1 MNNSVRRMLQV
12 VTPYFLQTMPCS
24 IQNLIW
30 RSSGYAPLMTF
41 SGGIYLWGTS
51 NSTIVDNNVTNNEH
65 GILLSGSGFNIFKN
79 NTVTSNVYNFGIDP
93 YYLIPVEWGR
103 NPPDPPQISPYL
115 MNDVDTSNT
124 VDGKPIYWWINRHD
138 EQVPNDAGYILLV
151 NSTSMIIKD
160 LTLQNNVQSAFL
172 IGVSNSLISGNTIM
186 NSQYGIDIRSSMLLP
201 TSTSNTVTQN
211 NITKNGIGIMADSP
225 NTLISHNLLMNNI
238 FGMYIF
244 DNITAA
250 YNTIGNST
258 NPPLNEWIFGYPV
271 HTFETGAWIWW
282 SYGREGVGVILEGS
296 NTTLHSNKIED
307 NHYGISVPNYRGGS
321 NKIYHNN
328 FVNNTQHIWRGLPGH
343 PPHPMTNNTWD
354 NGYPSSGNYW
364 SNYTGV
370 DEFSGLDQDEL
381 GSDGIGDTPCVIDE
395 NNRDNYPLMGPF
407 NTFDAGVWN
416 EVAYKVDVVSN
427 STVSDFHFNPDE
439 GAFLM
444 FNVTGTDGT
453 AGFCRVTI
461 PEGLLWADN
470 GWTIN
475 INNETITDYEEF
487 SDSNNTY
494 LYFTYNHSTNMVLI
508 QGTHVIP
515 EFPSVIILP
524 LFILATLIVA
534 ITLKKKRKTKPQL
547 LS

>member
-1 MNNSVRRMLQV
+1 MR
-12 VTPYFLQTMPCS
+12 
-24 IQNLIW
+24 
-30 RSSGYAPLMTF
+30 F
-41 SGGIYLWGTS
+41 SGGICLWGTS

-65 GILLSGSGFNIFKN
+65 GILLLGSSFNVFKN
-79 NTVTSNVYNFGIDP
+79 NTMTSNVYNFGIDP
-93 YYLIPVEWGR
+93 YYLVPREWGR
-103 NPPDPPQISPYL
+103 NPPDSPQISPYL

-151 NSTSMIIKD
+151 NSTSMMIKD

-172 IGVSNSLISGNTIM
+172 IGVSNSSISDNAIT
-186 NSQYGIDIRSSMLLP
+186 NSQYGIDIRSLMLLP
-201 TSTSNTVTQN
+201 ASTNNTVTQN
-211 NITKNGIGIMADSP
+211 NITKNGIGIWASSP
-225 NTLISHNLLMNNI
+225 NTLISQNLLMNNI

-250 YNTIGNST
+250 DNTIANST
-258 NPPLNEWIFGYPV
+258 NPPSNEWIFGYPV
-271 HTFETGAWIWW
+271 HLYIEERFEWFFFNK
-282 SYGREGVGVILEGS
+282 EGVGVILEGS
-296 NTTLHSNKIED
+296 NTTLHSNKIEN
-307 NHYGISVPNYRGGS
+307 NHYGISVNYFNYRQEG
-321 NKIYHNN
+321 NNEIYHNN
-328 FVNNTQHIWRGLPGH
+328 FVNNTQDVWRGLPG
-343 PPHPMTNNTWD
+343 HPMTNNTWD

-364 SNYTGV
+364 SNHTGV

-416 EVAYKVDVVSN
+416 EVAYNVDIVSN
-427 STVSDFHFNPDE
+427 STVSDFYFSPDE

-461 PEGLLWADN
+461 SEGLLWTDN

-475 INNETITDYEEF
+475 VNNETITNYEEF

-515 EFPSVIILP
+515 EFPSIMILP
-524 LFILATLIVA
+524 LLMTIAMVTAVFT
-534 ITLKKKRKTKPQL
+534 KKKIRWKKLEP
-547 LS
+547 